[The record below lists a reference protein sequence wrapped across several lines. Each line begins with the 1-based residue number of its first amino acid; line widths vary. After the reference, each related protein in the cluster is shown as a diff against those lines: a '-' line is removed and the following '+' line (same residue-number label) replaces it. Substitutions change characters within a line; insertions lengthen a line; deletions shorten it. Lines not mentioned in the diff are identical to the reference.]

1 MEKDVREQKQTEF
14 KIIGLSKEQA
24 VEVNMVQD
32 EIKKLHEIH
41 KTNLKQYDDVLE
53 TLESEKWFLGNA
65 KKRLHLAEQNKKYE
79 NFRSRQIELTLKQMN
94 IYKGLRI
101 KEQHELDV
109 TKTFLNEFDTN
120 VTIKE
125 EDGATSFYYNED
137 FFYVVLAFAKTI
149 GFAELR

>member
-1 MEKDVREQKQTEF
+1 METVRNEKQNGYE
-14 KIIGLSKEQA
+14 IVGLSKEEA
-24 VEVNMVQD
+24 IEVNMVQD
-32 EIKKLHEIH
+32 EIKRLHEIH
-41 KTNLKQYDDVLE
+41 ETNLKQYDDVLE
-53 TLESEKWFLGNA
+53 TLESEKWFLVSA
-65 KKRLHLAEQNKKYE
+65 KKRLHLPEQNKKYE
-79 NFRSRQIELTLKQMN
+79 NFRSRQIGLTEKQIA

-109 TKTFLNEFDTN
+109 TKGFLNEFDTN

-125 EDGATSFYYNED
+125 EDGTTSFYYNED

>member
-1 MEKDVREQKQTEF
+1 METVGKQNEF
-14 KIIGLSKEQA
+14 KIIGLSKEEA

-32 EIKKLHEIH
+32 EVNRLFEIH
-41 KTNLKQYDDVLE
+41 KTNIKQYDDVLE
-53 TLESEKWFLGNA
+53 TLESEKWFLVSA
-65 KKRLHLAEQNKKYE
+65 KKRLHLPESNKKYE
-79 NFRSRQIELTLKQMN
+79 NFRSHQIELTDRQIA

-109 TKTFLNEFDTN
+109 TKGFLNEFDTN

>member
-1 MEKDVREQKQTEF
+1 METVGNEKQNEF
-14 KIIGLSKEQA
+14 KIIGLSKEEA

-32 EIKKLHEIH
+32 EIKRLHEIH

-53 TLESEKWFLGNA
+53 TLESEKWFLQHA
-65 KKRLHLAEQNKKYE
+65 KKRLSLKEQNTKYE
-79 NFRSRQIELTLKQMN
+79 NFRSRQIGLTEKQIA

-109 TKTFLNEFDTN
+109 TKAFLNEFDVN
-120 VTIKE
+120 VTVKE
-125 EDGATSFYYNED
+125 ENGVTSFYYNEG
-137 FFYVVLAFAKTI
+137 FFYVVLVFAKTI

>member
-1 MEKDVREQKQTEF
+1 METVGKQNEF
-14 KIIGLSKEQA
+14 KIIGLSKEEA

-32 EIKKLHEIH
+32 EIKRLHEIH

-53 TLESEKWFLGNA
+53 TLESEKWFLQHA
-65 KKRLHLAEQNKKYE
+65 KKRLSLKEQNTKYE
-79 NFRSRQIELTLKQMN
+79 NFRSRQIELTEKQIA

-109 TKTFLNEFDTN
+109 TKGFLNEFDTN
-120 VTIKE
+120 VIIKE
-125 EDGATSFYYNED
+125 EDGKTMFYYNID
-137 FFYVVLAFAKTI
+137 FYMVILQFAKTI

>member
-1 MEKDVREQKQTEF
+1 MEKDVREQKKTEF
-14 KIIGLSKEQA
+14 KIVGLSKEQA

-53 TLESEKWFLGNA
+53 TLESEKWFLVSA

-79 NFRSRQIELTLKQMN
+79 NFRSRQIGLTEKQIA

-109 TKTFLNEFDTN
+109 TKALLNEFDEN
-120 VTIKE
+120 VKVVE
-125 EDGATSFYYNED
+125 GDGFTEFNYSKD
-137 FFYVVLAFAKTI
+137 FFNVVLAFAKTI

>member
-1 MEKDVREQKQTEF
+1 MEKDVREQKQNEF
-14 KIIGLSKEQA
+14 KIVGLSKEEA

-32 EIKKLHEIH
+32 EIKKLNEIH

-53 TLESEKWFLGNA
+53 TLESEKWFLVNA

-79 NFRSRQIELTLKQMN
+79 NFRSRQIELTEKQIA

-109 TKTFLNEFDTN
+109 TKGFLNEFDTN
-120 VTIKE
+120 VQVVE
-125 EDGATSFYYNED
+125 ENGGTNFYYNED

>member
-1 MEKDVREQKQTEF
+1 
-14 KIIGLSKEQA
+14 
-24 VEVNMVQD
+24 
-32 EIKKLHEIH
+32 
-41 KTNLKQYDDVLE
+41 
-53 TLESEKWFLGNA
+53 
-65 KKRLHLAEQNKKYE
+65 
-79 NFRSRQIELTLKQMN
+79 
-94 IYKGLRI
+94 LRI

>member
-1 MEKDVREQKQTEF
+1 METVGNEKQNEF
-14 KIIGLSKEQA
+14 KIIGLSKEEA

-32 EIKKLHEIH
+32 EIKRLHEIH

-53 TLESEKWFLGNA
+53 TLESEKWFLQHA
-65 KKRLHLAEQNKKYE
+65 KKRLSLKEQNTKYE
-79 NFRSRQIELTLKQMN
+79 NFRSRQIGLTEKQIA

-109 TKTFLNEFDTN
+109 TKAFLNEFDEN
-120 VTIKE
+120 VKVVE
-125 EDGATSFYYNED
+125 GDGFTEFNYSKD
-137 FFYVVLAFAKTI
+137 FFTVVLQFAKTI